1 MWAGCRIFVSLN
13 FWVSVQMFTLS
24 LSWRRLR
31 EEVFM
36 DLGQSEI
43 SDKGQSR
50 TFWSLRSRLW
60 EIICRILL
68 EAALAVLINIH
79 SPTQCFYT
87 LNRKSP
93 VKMNRRDVGKAQWDH
108 TCAGWF
114 GKGRKPEWVEEQLG
128 CDAVSVTPSPN
139 PMGRTEPGVAPK
151 STSYWIQTDH
161 RLRGISWGG
170 MTAEGCLLAALSVAE
185 EVSPSVLKGNLCHY
199 HSTHYSLFRFPLW
212 SISSYKFWEQL
223 PYEPLFVGKLEE
235 KG

>member
-93 VKMNRRDVGKAQWDH
+93 VKMNTRDIGKAQWDH
-108 TCAGWF
+108 MCWVIWEGKEAGV
-114 GKGRKPEWVEEQLG
+114 GRAAAGLW
-128 CDAVSVTPSPN
+128 C
-139 PMGRTEPGVAPK
+139 
-151 STSYWIQTDH
+151 
-161 RLRGISWGG
+161 RLSDPLTQPDGENWTWGG
-170 MTAEGCLLAALSVAE
+170 
-185 EVSPSVLKGNLCHY
+185 P
-199 HSTHYSLFRFPLW
+199 
-212 SISSYKFWEQL
+212 
-223 PYEPLFVGKLEE
+223 
-235 KG
+235 